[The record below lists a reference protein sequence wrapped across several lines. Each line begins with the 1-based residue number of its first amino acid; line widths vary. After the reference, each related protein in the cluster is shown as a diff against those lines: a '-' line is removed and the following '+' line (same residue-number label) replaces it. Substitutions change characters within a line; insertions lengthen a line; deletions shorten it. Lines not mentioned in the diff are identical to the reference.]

1 MATHFK
7 QSRTRA
13 GAKSTDRPPRIN
25 PTQIRERFMKFFGA
39 VEPDDRRDERWMEF
53 AREAERGSEEEVLS
67 RFQIVR
73 QGYDCPAVDE
83 YIAEL
88 EHELAEADRR
98 FAELRG
104 QAPAADE
111 VNNELKR
118 IGEQTSAVL
127 IAAHEQ
133 SDKILCTAREEADR
147 CVAEAA
153 AKATTLAA
161 DTEAQ
166 LRELE
171 VRKTATR
178 HDRDRLFD
186 DIRRVSAALVELIE
200 GSHTAPPHQHLMSL
214 LA

>member
-13 GAKSTDRPPRIN
+13 GAKSTHRPPRISLT
-25 PTQIRERFMKFFGA
+25 PIRERFMKSFGA
-39 VEPDDRRDERWMEF
+39 VEPDDRRDELWMEF

-67 RFQIVR
+67 RFPIVR
-73 QGYDCPAVDE
+73 RGYDCPAVDE

-88 EHELAEADRR
+88 EHELAQADRR
-98 FAELRG
+98 FAECG

-133 SDKILCTAREEADR
+133 SDKILRTAREEANR

-171 VRKTATR
+171 LRKAATR
-178 HDRDRLFD
+178 HERDRLFD
-186 DIRRVSAALVELIE
+186 DIRRVSAALVALIE
-200 GSHTAPPHQHLMSL
+200 SPRE
-214 LA
+214 

>member
-7 QSRTRA
+7 QSPTRA
-13 GAKSTDRPPRIN
+13 RARSTHRPPRIN
-25 PTQIRERFMKFFGA
+25 LTPIRERFMKSFGA
-39 VEPDDRRDERWMEF
+39 VEPNDRRDERWIAF
-53 AREAERGSEEEVLS
+53 AREAERGAEEEVLS
-67 RFQIVR
+67 RFPIVV

-88 EHELAEADRR
+88 EYELAQADREL
-98 FAELRG
+98 AELRG

-127 IAAHEQ
+127 IVAHEQ
-133 SDKILCTAREEADR
+133 SDKILRTAREEAGR

-161 DTEAQ
+161 ETEAQ

-171 VRKTATR
+171 VRKAATR
-178 HDRDRLFD
+178 RERDRLFD
-186 DIRRVSAALVELIE
+186 DIRRVSAALVALIE
-200 GSHTAPPHQHLMSL
+200 SPHEQPAPQD
-214 LA
+214 

>member
-13 GAKSTDRPPRIN
+13 GAKSTHRPPRIN
-25 PTQIRERFMKFFGA
+25 LTPIRERFMKSFGA
-39 VEPDDRRDERWMEF
+39 VEPDDRRDEPWMEF

-67 RFQIVR
+67 RFPIVR
-73 QGYDCPAVDE
+73 RGYDCPAVDE

-118 IGEQTSAVL
+118 IGEQTSGVL

-133 SDKILCTAREEADR
+133 SDKILRTAREEADR

-171 VRKTATR
+171 VRKAATR
-178 HDRDRLFD
+178 HERDRLFD
-186 DIRRVSAALVELIE
+186 DIRRVSAALVALIE
-200 GSHTAPPHQHLMSL
+200 SPHEHPAPQG
-214 LA
+214 

>member
-1 MATHFK
+1 MATQFR

-13 GAKSTDRPPRIN
+13 KAKSTHRPPRISLT
-25 PTQIRERFMKFFGA
+25 PIRERFMRSFGA

-67 RFQIVR
+67 RFPIVR
-73 QGYDCPAVDE
+73 RGYDCPAVDE

-111 VNNELKR
+111 VNSELER
-118 IGEQTSAVL
+118 IGEQTAGVL

-133 SDKILCTAREEADR
+133 SDKIL
-147 CVAEAA
+147 
-153 AKATTLAA
+153 A

-171 VRKTATR
+171 VRKAATR
-178 HDRDRLFD
+178 HERDRLFD
-186 DIRRVSAALVELIE
+186 DIRSVSAALVALIE
-200 GSHTAPPHQHLMSL
+200 SPHE
-214 LA
+214 